1 MGFKSYLVDLVS
13 GPIPIINKLCGT
25 YQIHNIPIGGE
36 EVSNYTSSIPKSIR
50 LYFGGKFYCITILK
64 DVFSYEFS

>member
-25 YQIHNIPIGGE
+25 YQIHNIPIGGD

-50 LYFGGKFYCITILK
+50 LYFGGKF
-64 DVFSYEFS
+64 